1 MCLPATV
8 VEVAS
13 PLDED
18 ARAME
23 LGLVAPGMTGPDVGA
38 LPDGEGTG
46 AGPTGDD
53 DGVVDTG
60 AVDVRAGSV
69 EDAGAE
75 LGLVVP
81 GVAGPDDGA
90 FPDGE
95 ETGAGPTG
103 DDDGV
108 VDDGVVDVWV
118 GSSGDAVGV
127 ELTFVVLGVAGPDDG
142 AFPDGEETGAGPTG
156 VEVGAVDVWIG
167 STGDATGVG
176 SPVGGA
182 EVGCCEE
189 TGVGVGIGG

>member
-1 MCLPATV
+1 LPATV

-103 DDDGV
+103 
-108 VDDGVVDVWV
+108 
-118 GSSGDAVGV
+118 
-127 ELTFVVLGVAGPDDG
+127 
-142 AFPDGEETGAGPTG
+142 